1 MTKHPRI
8 WLWSIMLVPWLSLPF
23 LGKKSIRRFFA
34 ASLFITLSI
43 RLESYIAENRKWWWF
58 YERLFPKARGET
70 PLLWGQY
77 LIGSMW
83 ILKYTYGHF
92 LKYLVVNFFTDLFF
106 IFPFS
111 SFLKKLGVFSYV
123 RLSRPQVMIIFLVK
137 SLLLYGFQFIK
148 ENVTS
153 ADGIRLKGKN

>member
-1 MTKHPRI
+1 VTKHPKI
-8 WLWSIMLVPWLSLPF
+8 WLWAIMLVPWLSVPF
-23 LGKKSIRRFFA
+23 IGKKSIKRFFA

-43 RLESYIAENRKWWWF
+43 RLESYIAEKRKWWWF

-77 LIGSMW
+77 LVGSIW

-92 LKYLVVNFFTDLFF
+92 FKYLIVNFFTDLFF

-111 SFLKKLGVFSYV
+111 DFLKKLGVFSYV
-123 RLSRPQVMIIFLVK
+123 RLSRPQVMIIFFVK

-148 ENVTS
+148 ENFTS
-153 ADGIRLKGKN
+153 ANVAGLKQKN